1 MIWPKR
7 IHLAMEA
14 RFHFMNDQLIL
25 YFPSLKN
32 SANIGHD
39 RFGTNRSDRKKS
51 RKPGLRGMSE
61 CQCGPSAKAAQFQ
74 RGNTLQTSRLKP
86 TVSERLK
93 TH

>member
-1 MIWPKR
+1 
-7 IHLAMEA
+7 MEA

-51 RKPGLRGMSE
+51 RKPGLREMSE

-74 RGNTLQTSRLKP
+74 RGHPPDLQAQP
-86 TVSERLK
+86 TVSEHLK